1 MDREI
6 EKSREQA
13 LTVVS
18 LSTAALVVFFSVAF
32 AMLPP

>member
-6 EKSREQA
+6 EKKREQA
-13 LTVVS
+13 LAVVS

-32 AMLPP
+32 TMLSP